1 MDCKTNLLLLFVTS
15 GVEDDCWSTAESFT
29 SQEDRTTSYANCN
42 NQMSAMPPDPFD
54 TSRAYEVSGPTP
66 RYYSHVT
73 PEHVPKINNSSAPST
88 HRPYS
93 NAEVEESPVKKLD
106 SKFISEL
113 EKHLGQKEASA
124 NTHNTWNHME
134 LKSSTNEAIP
144 TLLPPPQST
153 GTRSLQRKPSNV
165 TVPNYA
171 PLPAGSLVQNSWS
184 TKSVNLRSDS
194 NRYSRSQSVCLP
206 QSFSP
211 ILNTQEG
218 ASREHRYRNLST
230 SDAFGSSPNV
240 NGDVKNVNSFDQN
253 LTDSESLLSKM
264 WISQQQERQ
273 NVYGNTNG
281 RPERQN
287 VTSTNQTQPHQY
299 DPVDSTWSNYAQTP
313 SSTYSQASF
322 NYTSTRS
329 FVSVSNLFYIW
340 TIKCHDIHSFLI
352 SLWYVQTSQMLFAG
366 SC

>member
-1 MDCKTNLLLLFVTS
+1 
-15 GVEDDCWSTAESFT
+15 
-29 SQEDRTTSYANCN
+29 
-42 NQMSAMPPDPFD
+42 MSAMPPDPFD

-73 PEHVPKINNSSAPST
+73 PEHVPKINNSSAPSN

-206 QSFSP
+206 QTFSP

-230 SDAFGSSPNV
+230 SEAFGSSPNV

-287 VTSTNQTQPHQY
+287 VTSSNQTQPHQY

-329 FVSVSNLFYIW
+329 ANSFVSVSNLFYIL
-340 TIKCHDIHSFLI
+340 TIKCHDL
-352 SLWYVQTSQMLFAG
+352 
-366 SC
+366 